1 MKNIESVIEVK
12 KENIL
17 SKYPQQ
23 IELTMD
29 IFRLVLDMF
38 QEELDSIEQKNKRLK
53 IVYNCVISILEKGRE
68 QNVKK
73 HYIIG
78 LLDVFLD
85 KDVVIY
91 LTRGI
96 EKYREEYILTIR
108 CTQAELNCSQ
118 WSDSSSTHWERA
130 IRRLKTIK

>member
-1 MKNIESVIEVK
+1 MKNIESIMEVK
-12 KENIL
+12 KDNIL

-23 IELTMD
+23 TELTTD
-29 IFRLVLDMF
+29 IFQLILDLLPV
-38 QEELDSIEQKNKRLK
+38 ELDLIEQKNKRLK
-53 IVYNCVISILEKGRE
+53 IVYDCIVSVLETARE
-68 QNVKK
+68 HNVKK
-73 HYIIG
+73 QYIID

-85 KDVVIY
+85 KDMVIY

-118 WSDSSSTHWERA
+118 WSDSSSTHWQRA